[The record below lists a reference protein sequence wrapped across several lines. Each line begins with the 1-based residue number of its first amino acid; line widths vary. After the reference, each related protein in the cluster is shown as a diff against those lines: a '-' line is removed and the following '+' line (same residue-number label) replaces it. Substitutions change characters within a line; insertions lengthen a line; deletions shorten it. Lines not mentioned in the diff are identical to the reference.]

1 MTTTLPSG
9 ETIELLMQ
17 LGFPVNPFTLDSATL
32 GVLDDDYLD
41 GTLLGSDVSPYAQ
54 QITVT
59 RGRKDDFSDFS
70 AGVLSVTLRNDDRRF
85 DPTNT
90 AGAYWNATLNRS
102 GLTPRRKV
110 TLYCNGVTVFVGR
123 ITDIDIA
130 YDPDPEGSSV
140 ATITAA
146 DDFAL
151 LATAYISEDVTPTS
165 ELSSARVNAIL
176 DRSDV
181 AYPAASRDIDTG
193 SVTVGTQTIAANTN
207 ALTYLQRVAE
217 TEWGLLFVNAAGD
230 LAFRPRQTTVFPDV
244 QAQFNDN
251 GTNLPYQILEIIYGS
266 EYLYNRVQVTTDG
279 GTLQEADDAASQAE
293 YGILTYA
300 IDGALFASDAQ
311 ALTLAEYLRDTYSN
325 PTYWFDEIATPA
337 NQISSAQRNTLY
349 GLDMGDQVELT
360 RHFPNGTPAT
370 VTDVYAI
377 ERIAH
382 TITANSHQVRLGL
395 YKPTLVY
402 EFILDD
408 ATYGTLSTN
417 NALA

>member
-1 MTTTLPSG
+1 MATTLPSG
-9 ETIELLMQ
+9 ETVELLMQ
-17 LGFPVNPFTLDSATL
+17 LGFPVNPFTLNSATL
-32 GVLDDDYLD
+32 GVLDEDYLD

-54 QITVT
+54 QISVT

-90 AGAYWNATLNRS
+90 AGAYWDATLNRS

-110 TLYCNGVTVFVGR
+110 TLSCNGVTVFVGR
-123 ITDIDIA
+123 ITDIDIEYA
-130 YDPDPEGSSV
+130 PDPQGTST

-151 LATAYISEDVTPTS
+151 LATAYISQDVSPTS
-165 ELSSARVNAIL
+165 QLSSARINAIL
-176 DRSDV
+176 DRDDV
-181 AYPAASRDIDTG
+181 AYPSANRDIDTG
-193 SVTVGTQTIAANTN
+193 SVTLGTQTVAANTN

-217 TEWGLLFVNAAGD
+217 TEWGLLFVNAQGQ

-244 QAQFNDN
+244 QAEFNDN
-251 GTNLPYQILEIIYGS
+251 GTDLPYQVLEIIYGS
-266 EYLYNRVQVTTDG
+266 EYLYNRVQVQTDG
-279 GTLQEADDAASQAE
+279 GTLQEADDAASQSE

-300 IDGALFASDAQ
+300 IDDALFGNDAQ
-311 ALTLAEYLRDTYSN
+311 ALVLAEYLRDTYSQ

-337 NQISSAQRNTLY
+337 NLISSGQRTTLY
-349 GLDMGDQVELT
+349 GLDMGDQIRLT
-360 RHFPNGTPAT
+360 RNFPNGAPLT
-370 VTDVYAI
+370 VTDVYAV

-402 EFILDD
+402 EFVLDS
-408 ATYGTLSTN
+408 ATYGTLSTT